1 MPRFYNRH
9 AAQCRDRLT
18 QFVSA
23 AKAFRELTAR
33 GYNARRLEERMAQS
47 NRGKSNNA
55 PDKSWVDMDVPSRL
69 PIIPLVSSVL
79 FPGGVLSLQVGIDRN
94 VRLLKSLP
102 DDQNLIAAFCQKSG
116 DKENPRA
123 EDLSPIGVLA
133 AIVQR
138 LPLSSDRYQL
148 FLQGRQRVELV
159 QMLQNEPYFEAKL
172 REIAPKP
179 IPKTV
184 KTDALMNRS
193 IQLFEKLVESDSK
206 YSKELLNILQ
216 MNISEGPDTFA
227 DLLSG
232 FVNLPLEEK
241 QLLLETVHPIE
252 RIELL
257 NEWISRDLGRATV
270 NQELQRQIQS
280 NIDRRERENYLREQ
294 LRIIQDELGEGNAA
308 EREADTYRDR
318 IEALP
323 IVEDHKQGLR
333 REVQRMG
340 QLSPSSSDYAV
351 IRGHLDIVLSL
362 PWSAHTEDQL
372 DLTKAEQILDER
384 HHGLEKVKERILEFL
399 AVLKLKGDLK
409 GPILCFTG
417 PPGVGKTSL
426 GSAIADALGRKFVR
440 MAVGGVT
447 DESEIRGHRK
457 TYIGAMP
464 GKLIT
469 SYIQVGVNNPL
480 IMIDEIDKIGKDF
493 RGDPASALLEVL
505 DPKQNHTFVDRYLEV
520 PFDLSHTLF
529 ICTANVLDMIP
540 GPLRDRMEV
549 IRLSGYTE
557 NEKLAIATKH
567 LVPELLEN
575 HGLGPDQVR
584 VDDDAILNIVRDYTA
599 EAGVRNLER
608 NLATVLRKIAR
619 KVAADDGGGQAVQP
633 DEAAVPEQA
642 GSPLLHQYEVKK
654 DDVESY
660 LGLPKFEHEFAERH
674 PEIGVTT
681 GLAWTSFG
689 GEIMFIEATRMPGS
703 GRTTVTGQL
712 GDVMR
717 ESVQAAYSYVR
728 SKAHDLEIDDK
739 KFSDY
744 DVHIHFPAGAIPK
757 DGPSAGVAIAT
768 CIASVMGDRP
778 VRHDVAMTGEIT
790 LRGKVLSVGG
800 IKEKV
805 MAAHRANIKTV
816 VLPEGNR
823 KDLQEVPE
831 EIRAALEFVFAERVE
846 AVWKQS
852 LIPLYLPRDH
862 DRKYDEAEYRAD
874 QEREIERHH
883 EKGDR
888 AERR

>member
-1 MPRFYNRH
+1 
-9 AAQCRDRLT
+9 
-18 QFVSA
+18 
-23 AKAFRELTAR
+23 
-33 GYNARRLEERMAQS
+33 
-47 NRGKSNNA
+47 
-55 PDKSWVDMDVPSRL
+55 MDVPSRL

-94 VRLLKSLP
+94 VRLLKNLP
-102 DDQNLIAAFCQKSG
+102 DDQNLIAAFCQKTG
-116 DKENPRA
+116 DKENPRPG
-123 EDLSPIGVLA
+123 DLSQIGVLA

-138 LPLSSDRYQL
+138 LPLSADRYQL

-159 QMLQNEPYFEAKL
+159 QMLQNEPYFEGRL
-172 REIAPKP
+172 REVAPRP
-179 IPKTV
+179 IPKNV
-184 KTDALMNRS
+184 KTELLMNRALS
-193 IQLFEKLVESDSK
+193 LFEKLVESDSK

-216 MNISEGPDTFA
+216 MNIAEGPDTFA

-232 FVNLPLEEK
+232 FVNFPLEEK
-241 QLLLETVHPIE
+241 QLLLETVNPIE

-257 NEWISRDLGRATV
+257 NEYISRDLGRATV
-270 NQELQRQIQS
+270 DRELQRQIQS
-280 NIDRRERENYLREQ
+280 NIDRRDRENYLREQ
-294 LRIIQDELGEGNAA
+294 MRIIQDELGEGSAA

-323 IVEDHKQGLR
+323 LVEDHKQTLR
-333 REVQRMG
+333 REVTRLG

-351 IRGHLDIVLSL
+351 IKGHLDTILQL
-362 PWSAHTEDQL
+362 PWTQHTEDTL
-372 DLTKAEQILDER
+372 DLVKAEEVLDQR
-384 HHGLEKVKERILEFL
+384 HHGLEKVKERVLEFL

-426 GSAIADALGRKFVR
+426 GTAIADALGRKFVR

-464 GKLIT
+464 GKLVS

-505 DPKQNHTFVDRYLEV
+505 DPKQNHAFVDRYLEI
-520 PFDLSHTLF
+520 PYDLSHTLF
-529 ICTANVLDMIP
+529 ICTANVLDNVP

-567 LVPELLEN
+567 LVPELLDN
-575 HGLGPDQVR
+575 HGLTSGLVEIE
-584 VDDDAILNIVRDYTA
+584 DAAIRTIISEYTA
-599 EAGVRNLER
+599 ESGVRNLER

-619 KVAADDGGGQAVQP
+619 KVAGATEEQPGEDHYKVTKADL
-633 DEAAVPEQA
+633 EA
-642 GSPLLHQYEVKK
+642 
-654 DDVESY
+654 Y
-660 LGLPKFEHEFAERH
+660 LGLPKFEHEFAERR
-674 PEIGVTT
+674 PEIGVAT
-681 GLAWTSFG
+681 GLAWTSVG
-689 GEIMFIEATRMPGS
+689 GEIMFIEATRMPGN

-717 ESVQAAYSYVR
+717 ESVSAAYSYVR
-728 SKAHDLEIDDK
+728 SKAHDLGIEDK
-739 KFSDY
+739 RFSEQDI
-744 DVHIHFPAGAIPK
+744 HIHFPAGAIPK

-768 CIASVMGDRP
+768 CIASVMGERP

-805 MAAHRANIKTV
+805 MAAHRANIKVV

-823 KDLQEVPE
+823 KDVQEVPE
-831 EIRAALEFVFAERVE
+831 EIRQNLEFVFAERVE
-846 AVWKQS
+846 DVWKRA
-852 LIPLYLPRDH
+852 LMPAIDDVAARD
-862 DRKYDEAEYRAD
+862 REQRFDEPASRAD
-874 QEREIERHH
+874 EEIRVEHH
-883 EKGDR
+883 DETSGR
-888 AERR
+888 AEQR

>member
-1 MPRFYNRH
+1 
-9 AAQCRDRLT
+9 
-18 QFVSA
+18 
-23 AKAFRELTAR
+23 
-33 GYNARRLEERMAQS
+33 MAQS
-47 NRGKSNNA
+47 AKGKAHLNQTSQ
-55 PDKSWVDMDVPSRL
+55 DWVELDVPSRL

-102 DDQNLIAAFCQKSG
+102 DDQNLIAAFCQKTG

-123 EDLSPIGVLA
+123 EDLSQIGVLA

-138 LPLSSDRYQL
+138 LPLSADRYQL

-172 REIAPKP
+172 REVAPKP
-179 IPKTV
+179 IPKSV
-184 KTDALMNRS
+184 KTEALMHRAMS
-193 IQLFEKLVESDSK
+193 LFEKLVESDAK

-216 MNISEGPDTFA
+216 MNIAEGPDTFA

-232 FVNLPLEEK
+232 FVNFPLEEK
-241 QLLLETVHPIE
+241 QLLLETVNPID

-257 NEWISRDLGRATV
+257 NDWISRDLGRATV
-270 NQELQRQIQS
+270 DRDLHRQIQS
-280 NIDRRERENYLREQ
+280 SIDRRERETYLREQ
-294 LRIIQDELGEGNAA
+294 MRIIQDELGETNAA

-318 IEALP
+318 VEALP
-323 IVEDHKQGLR
+323 IAEDHKQQLR

-351 IRGHLDIVLSL
+351 IKGHLDTVFQM
-362 PWSAHTEDQL
+362 PWTQQTEDRL
-372 DLTKAEQILDER
+372 DLVKAEEILDQR
-384 HHGLEKVKERILEFL
+384 HHGLEKVKERVLEFL

-426 GSAIADALGRKFVR
+426 GAAIADALGRKFVR

-464 GKLIT
+464 GKLIS

-480 IMIDEIDKIGKDF
+480 IMIDEMDKVGKDF

-505 DPKQNHTFVDRYLEV
+505 DPKQNVAFVDRYLEI

-529 ICTANVLDMIP
+529 ICTANMLDLIP

-557 NEKLAIATKH
+557 NEKLAISKDH
-567 LVPELLEN
+567 LIPELLEN
-575 HGLGPDQVR
+575 HGLGAEQVQFE
-584 VDDDAILNIVRDYTA
+584 DDAILLMVRDYTA

-619 KVAADDGGGQAVQP
+619 KVAAP
-633 DEAAVPEQA
+633 DAVPET
-642 GSPLLHQYEVKK
+642 YVVKK
-654 DDVESY
+654 DDIESY

-681 GLAWTSFG
+681 GLAWTQFG
-689 GEIMFIEATRMPGS
+689 GEIMFIEATRMPGT

-717 ESVQAAYSYVR
+717 ESVSAAYSYVR
-728 SKAHDLEIDDK
+728 SKAHELEIDDK
-739 KFSDY
+739 KFAEHDI
-744 DVHIHFPAGAIPK
+744 HIHFPAGAIPK

-768 CIASVMGDRP
+768 CIASVMGERP

-805 MAAHRANIKTV
+805 MAAHRANIQLV

-831 EIRAALEFVFAERVE
+831 ETRKNLKFVFAQRVE
-846 AVWKQS
+846 DVWKET
-852 LIPLYLPRDH
+852 LIPLFVAKVD

-874 QEREIERHH
+874 KERQVAHH
-883 EKGDR
+883 DEQSER

>member
-1 MPRFYNRH
+1 
-9 AAQCRDRLT
+9 
-18 QFVSA
+18 
-23 AKAFRELTAR
+23 
-33 GYNARRLEERMAQS
+33 MAQS
-47 NRGKSNNA
+47 ARGKGTPPPPS
-55 PDKSWVDMDVPSRL
+55 DKDWLDVDVPSRL

-94 VRLLKSLP
+94 VRLLRSLP
-102 DDQNLIAAFCQKSG
+102 DDQNLVAAFCQKSG

-123 EDLSPIGVLA
+123 DDLAPIGVLA

-138 LPLSSDRYQL
+138 LPLSSDRFQL

-159 QMLQNEPYFEAKL
+159 QILQNEPYFEAKL
-172 REIAPKP
+172 REVAART
-179 IPKTV
+179 IPKSV
-184 KTDALMNRS
+184 KTEQLMNRS
-193 IQLFEKLVESDSK
+193 LSLFEKLVESDSK

-216 MNISEGPDTFA
+216 MNIVEGPDTFA

-241 QLLLETVHPIE
+241 QLLLETVNPVE

-257 NEWISRDLGRATV
+257 IEYISRDLGRATV
-270 NQELQRQIQS
+270 DRELQRQIQT

-294 LRIIQDELGEGNAA
+294 LRIIQDELGETNAS

-318 IEALP
+318 IEALQ
-323 IVEDHKQGLR
+323 IGEDHKQQLR
-333 REVQRMG
+333 REVTRMG

-351 IRGHLDIVLSL
+351 IKGHLDTILQL
-362 PWSAHTEDQL
+362 PWTQHTEDQL
-372 DLTKAEQILDER
+372 DLVKAEQILDER
-384 HHGLEKVKERILEFL
+384 HYGLEKVKERILEFL

-469 SYIQVGVNNPL
+469 SYIQVAVNNPL

-493 RGDPASALLEVL
+493 RGDPSSALLEVL

-557 NEKLAIATKH
+557 NEKLAIATRH
-567 LVPELLEN
+567 LIPELLQD
-575 HGLGPDQVR
+575 HGLGAEQVKL
-584 VDDDAILNIVRDYTA
+584 DDDAILLLIRDYTA

-619 KVAADDGGGQAVQP
+619 KVAAEDPVTAFHVTK
-633 DEAAVPEQA
+633 A
-642 GSPLLHQYEVKK
+642 
-654 DDVESY
+654 DVESY

-689 GEIMFIEATRMPGS
+689 GEIMFIEATRMPGT

-728 SKAHDLEIDDK
+728 SKAHELEIEDK
-739 KFSDY
+739 KFTEFDI
-744 DVHIHFPAGAIPK
+744 HIHFPAGAIPK

-768 CIASVMGDRP
+768 CIASVMGDKP

-800 IKEKV
+800 VKEKV

-816 VLPEGNR
+816 ILPEGNR

-831 EIRAALEFVFAERVE
+831 ETRAALEFVFAERVE
-846 AVWKQS
+846 DVWKLS
-852 LIPLYLPRDH
+852 LIPLYIPRDH

-874 QEREIERHH
+874 RERQIERHN
-883 EKGDR
+883 EKGER
-888 AERR
+888 AEKR

>member
-1 MPRFYNRH
+1 
-9 AAQCRDRLT
+9 
-18 QFVSA
+18 
-23 AKAFRELTAR
+23 
-33 GYNARRLEERMAQS
+33 
-47 NRGKSNNA
+47 
-55 PDKSWVDMDVPSRL
+55 MDVPSRL

-94 VRLLKSLP
+94 VRLLKNLP
-102 DDQNLIAAFCQKSG
+102 DDQNLIAAFCQKTG
-116 DKENPRA
+116 DKENPRP
-123 EDLSPIGVLA
+123 EDLSQIGVLA

-138 LPLSSDRYQL
+138 LPLSADRYQL

-159 QMLQNEPYFEAKL
+159 QMLQNEPYFEARL
-172 REIAPKP
+172 REVIPRP
-179 IPKTV
+179 IPKNV
-184 KTDALMNRS
+184 KTEHLMNRALS
-193 IQLFEKLVESDSK
+193 LFEKLVESDSK

-216 MNISEGPDTFA
+216 MNIAEGPDTFA

-232 FVNLPLEEK
+232 FVNFPLEEK
-241 QLLLETVHPIE
+241 QLLLETVNPIE

-257 NEWISRDLGRATV
+257 NESISRDLGRATV
-270 NQELQRQIQS
+270 DRELQRQIQS
-280 NIDRRERENYLREQ
+280 NIDRRDRENYLREQ
-294 LRIIQDELGEGNAA
+294 MRIIQDELGEGSAA

-318 IEALP
+318 VEALP
-323 IVEDHKQGLR
+323 LVEDHKQTLR
-333 REVQRMG
+333 REVTRLG

-351 IRGHLDIVLSL
+351 IKGHLDMILQL
-362 PWSAHTEDQL
+362 PWTQHTEDRL
-372 DLTKAEQILDER
+372 DLTKAEAVLDER
-384 HHGLEKVKERILEFL
+384 HHGLEKVKERVLEFL

-426 GSAIADALGRKFVR
+426 GAAIADALGRKFVR

-469 SYIQVGVNNPL
+469 SYMQVGVNNPL

-505 DPKQNHTFVDRYLEV
+505 DPKQNHAFVDRYLEI
-520 PFDLSHTLF
+520 PYDLSHTLF
-529 ICTANVLDMIP
+529 ICTANVLDNIP

-567 LVPELLEN
+567 LVPELLDN
-575 HGLGPDQVR
+575 HGLSTELVEIE
-584 VDDDAILNIVRDYTA
+584 DDAIRTMISEYTA
-599 EAGVRNLER
+599 ESGVRNLER

-619 KVAADDGGGQAVQP
+619 KVASDDAPADATYKVT
-633 DEAAVPEQA
+633 
-642 GSPLLHQYEVKK
+642 KN
-654 DDVESY
+654 DVEAY

-681 GLAWTSFG
+681 GLAWTSVG
-689 GEIMFIEATRMPGS
+689 GEIMFIEATRMPGT

-717 ESVQAAYSYVR
+717 ESVSAAYSYVR
-728 SKAHDLEIDDK
+728 SKAHELDIPDK
-739 KFSDY
+739 KFSEHDI
-744 DVHIHFPAGAIPK
+744 HIHFPAGAIPK

-768 CIASVMGDRP
+768 CIASVMGERP

-800 IKEKV
+800 VKEKV
-805 MAAHRANIKTV
+805 MAAHRANIRMV

-831 EIRAALEFVFAERVE
+831 ETKQNLEFVFAERVE
-846 AVWKQS
+846 DVWKKA
-852 LIPLYLPRDH
+852 LIPLVVVRDH
-862 DRKYDEAEYRAD
+862 GQKYDEAAYRAD
-874 QEREIERHH
+874 QERRVEHH
-883 EKGDR
+883 DETSER

>member
-1 MPRFYNRH
+1 
-9 AAQCRDRLT
+9 
-18 QFVSA
+18 
-23 AKAFRELTAR
+23 
-33 GYNARRLEERMAQS
+33 MAQS
-47 NRGKSNNA
+47 NRGKHPNQGSQ
-55 PDKSWVDMDVPSRL
+55 DWVELDVPSRL

-102 DDQNLIAAFCQKSG
+102 DDQNLIAAFCQKTG
-116 DKENPRA
+116 DKENPRP
-123 EDLSPIGVLA
+123 EDLSQIGVLA

-138 LPLSSDRYQL
+138 LPLSADRYQL

-159 QMLQNEPYFEAKL
+159 QMLQNEPYFEGKL
-172 REIAPKP
+172 REVAPRP
-179 IPKTV
+179 IPKNV
-184 KTDALMNRS
+184 KTEQLMTRAMS
-193 IQLFEKLVESDSK
+193 LFEKLVESDSK

-216 MNISEGPDTFA
+216 MNIAEGPDTFA

-232 FVNLPLEEK
+232 FVNFPLEEK
-241 QLLLETVHPIE
+241 QLLLETVNPIE

-257 NEWISRDLGRATV
+257 NDWISRDLGRATV

-280 NIDRRERENYLREQ
+280 SIDRRERESYLREQ
-294 LRIIQDELGEGNAA
+294 LRIIQDELGETNAS

-323 IVEDHKQGLR
+323 LADEHKQQLR
-333 REVQRMG
+333 REVTRMG

-351 IRGHLDIVLSL
+351 IKGHLDTILQM
-362 PWSAHTEDQL
+362 PWTAHTQDLL
-372 DLTKAEQILDER
+372 DLVKAEEVLDQR
-384 HHGLEKVKERILEFL
+384 HHGLEKVKERVLEFL

-409 GPILCFTG
+409 GPILCFVG

-426 GSAIADALGRKFVR
+426 GSAIADSLGRKFVR

-493 RGDPASALLEVL
+493 RGDPSSALLEVL
-505 DPKQNHTFVDRYLEV
+505 DPKQNHAFVDRYLEI

-557 NEKLAIATKH
+557 NEKLSIATKH
-567 LVPELLEN
+567 LIPELLEN
-575 HGLGPDQVR
+575 HGLSASQVEMETE
-584 VDDDAILNIVRDYTA
+584 AILHIIRDYTA
-599 EAGVRNLER
+599 ESGVRNLER

-619 KVAADDGGGQAVQP
+619 KVASADENAPAQEYRVG
-633 DEAAVPEQA
+633 
-642 GSPLLHQYEVKK
+642 K
-654 DDVESY
+654 DDVETY
-660 LGLPKFEHEFAERH
+660 LGLQKFEHEFAERH

-717 ESVQAAYSYVR
+717 ESVSAAYSYVR
-728 SKAHDLEIDDK
+728 SKAHELDIDDK
-739 KFSDY
+739 KFAEHDI
-744 DVHIHFPAGAIPK
+744 HIHFPAGAIPK

-768 CIASVMGDRP
+768 CIASVMGERP

-800 IKEKV
+800 IREKV
-805 MAAHRANIKTV
+805 MAAQRANIQTV

-831 EIRAALEFVFAERVE
+831 ETRAALQFVFAERVE
-846 AVWKQS
+846 DVWKEA
-852 LIPLYLPRDH
+852 LIPLYVVKDH

-874 QEREIERHH
+874 HERRIASTNERQQN
-883 EKGDR
+883 EKGER

>member
-1 MPRFYNRH
+1 M
-9 AAQCRDRLT
+9 QDW
-18 QFVSA
+18 V
-23 AKAFRELTAR
+23 EL
-33 GYNARRLEERMAQS
+33 
-47 NRGKSNNA
+47 
-55 PDKSWVDMDVPSRL
+55 DVPSRL

-102 DDQNLIAAFCQKSG
+102 DDQNLIAAFCQKTG

-123 EDLSPIGVLA
+123 DDLSQIGVLA

-138 LPLSSDRYQL
+138 LPLSADRYQL

-159 QMLQNEPYFEAKL
+159 QMLQNEPYFEARL

-179 IPKTV
+179 IPKSV
-184 KTDALMNRS
+184 KTDQLMTRAMS
-193 IQLFEKLVESDSK
+193 LFEKLVESDSK

-216 MNISEGPDTFA
+216 MNIAEGPDTFA

-232 FVNLPLEEK
+232 FVNFPLEEK
-241 QLLLETVHPIE
+241 QLLLETVNPIE

-257 NEWISRDLGRATV
+257 NDWISRDLGRATV
-270 NQELQRQIQS
+270 DRELQRQIQTS
-280 NIDRRERENYLREQ
+280 IDRRERESYLREQ
-294 LRIIQDELGEGNAA
+294 MRIFQDELGENNAA

-318 IEALP
+318 VEALP
-323 IVEDHKQGLR
+323 LAEEHKQTLR

-340 QLSPSSSDYAV
+340 QLSQSSSDYAV
-351 IRGHLDIVLSL
+351 IKGHLDTVFQM
-362 PWSAHTEDQL
+362 PWSTSTEDRL
-372 DLTKAEQILDER
+372 DLAAAEEILDQR
-384 HHGLEKVKERILEFL
+384 HHGLEKVKERVLEFL

-426 GSAIADALGRKFVR
+426 GAAIAEALGRKFVR

-464 GKLIT
+464 GKLIA
-469 SYIQVGVNNPL
+469 SYMQVGVNNPL

-505 DPKQNHTFVDRYLEV
+505 DPKQNHAFVDRYLEI

-557 NEKLAIATKH
+557 NEKLAIARNH
-567 LVPELLEN
+567 LIPELLEN
-575 HGLGPDQVR
+575 HGLSEEYAQLG
-584 VDDDAILNIVRDYTA
+584 DDAILHVVRDYTA
-599 EAGVRNLER
+599 ESGVRNLER

-619 KVAADDGGGQAVQP
+619 KVATA
-633 DEAAVPEQA
+633 EAKPET
-642 GSPLLHQYEVKK
+642 YVVKR

-681 GLAWTSFG
+681 GLAWTQFG
-689 GEIMFIEATRMPGS
+689 GEIMFIEATRMPGT

-717 ESVQAAYSYVR
+717 ESVSAAYSYVR
-728 SKAHDLEIDDK
+728 SKAHELDIPDK
-739 KFSDY
+739 KFSEHDI
-744 DVHIHFPAGAIPK
+744 HIHFPAGAIPK

-768 CIASVMGDRP
+768 CIASVMGERP

-800 IKEKV
+800 IREKV
-805 MAAHRANIKTV
+805 MAAQRANIQLV

-831 EIRAALEFVFAERVE
+831 ETKENLQFVFAERVE
-846 AVWKQS
+846 DVWKQA
-852 LIPLYLPRDH
+852 LIPLFVVKGE

-874 QEREIERHH
+874 RERRIARQDEQS
-883 EKGDR
+883 DR

>member
-1 MPRFYNRH
+1 
-9 AAQCRDRLT
+9 
-18 QFVSA
+18 
-23 AKAFRELTAR
+23 
-33 GYNARRLEERMAQS
+33 MAQS
-47 NRGKSNNA
+47 GKS
-55 PDKSWVDMDVPSRL
+55 KSNIPGQDWMDLDVPSRL

-116 DKENPRA
+116 DKENPTA
-123 EDLSPIGVLA
+123 ADLSRIGVLA

-159 QMLQNEPYFEAKL
+159 QMLQTEPYFEARL
-172 REIAPKP
+172 REVAPRP
-179 IPKTV
+179 FHKTV
-184 KTDALMNRS
+184 KTDQLMNRALS
-193 IQLFEKLVESDSK
+193 LFEKLVESDSK

-216 MNISEGPDTFA
+216 MNLVEGPDTFA

-232 FVNLPLEEK
+232 FVNFPLEEK
-241 QLLLETVHPIE
+241 QLLLETVNPIE

-257 NEWISRDLGRATV
+257 VDYIQRDLGRATV
-270 NQELQRQIQS
+270 DRELQRQIQTS
-280 NIDRRERENYLREQ
+280 IDRRERESYLREQ
-294 LRIIQDELGEGNAA
+294 LRIIQDELGESNAS

-323 IVEDHKQGLR
+323 LAEDHKQQLR
-333 REVQRMG
+333 REVTRMG

-351 IRGHLDIVLSL
+351 IRGHLDTILQL
-362 PWSAHTEDQL
+362 PWEQHTEDQL
-372 DLTKAEQILDER
+372 DLVKAEQVLDER

-409 GPILCFTG
+409 GPILCFVG

-464 GKLIT
+464 GKLIS

-493 RGDPASALLEVL
+493 RGDPSSALLEVL
-505 DPKQNHTFVDRYLEV
+505 DPKQNHAFVDRYLEI
-520 PFDLSHTLF
+520 PYNLSHTLF

-540 GPLRDRMEV
+540 SALRDRLEV

-557 NEKLAIATKH
+557 NEKLIIANKH
-567 LVPELLEN
+567 LIPELLAD
-575 HGLGPDQVR
+575 HGLASDQVKI
-584 VDDDAILNIVRDYTA
+584 DDEVILTIIRDYTA
-599 EAGVRNLER
+599 ESGVRNLER

-619 KVAADDGGGQAVQP
+619 KVAGSMDSGDPGPLPANLNP
-633 DEAAVPEQA
+633 VPPQ
-642 GSPLLHQYEVKK
+642 HYEVKPA
-654 DDVESY
+654 DVESY
-660 LGLPKFEHEFAERH
+660 LGLPKYEHEFAERH

-689 GEIMFIEATRMPGS
+689 GEIMFIEATRMTGS

-728 SKAHDLEIDDK
+728 SKAHELEIDDK

-805 MAAHRANIKTV
+805 MAAHRANIKRV

-831 EIRAALEFVFAERVE
+831 ETKAALEFVFAERVE
-846 AVWKQS
+846 DVWKQT
-852 LIPLYLPRDH
+852 LIPLYLARET
-862 DRKYDEAEYRAD
+862 DRKYDEAEFRAD
-874 QEREIERHH
+874 QERRIEPHDETSRAQS
-883 EKGDR
+883 ERADR
-888 AERR
+888 R

>member
-1 MPRFYNRH
+1 M
-9 AAQCRDRLT
+9 AQP
-18 QFVSA
+18 
-23 AKAFRELTAR
+23 AR
-33 GYNARRLEERMAQS
+33 GT
-47 NRGKSNNA
+47 KSGTNPSQA
-55 PDKSWVDMDVPSRL
+55 WVELDVPSRL

-94 VRLLKSLP
+94 VRLLKNLP
-102 DDQNLIAAFCQKSG
+102 DDQNLIAAFCQKTG
-116 DKENPRA
+116 DKENPRP
-123 EDLSPIGVLA
+123 EDLSQIGVLA

-138 LPLSSDRYQL
+138 LPLSADRYQL

-159 QMLQNEPYFEAKL
+159 QMVQNEPYFEGRL
-172 REIAPKP
+172 REIAPRP
-179 IPKTV
+179 IPKNV
-184 KTDALMNRS
+184 KSEHLMNRALS
-193 IQLFEKLVESDSK
+193 LFEKLVESDSK

-216 MNISEGPDTFA
+216 MNIAEGPDTFA

-232 FVNLPLEEK
+232 FVNFPLEEK
-241 QLLLETVHPIE
+241 QLLLETVNPIE

-257 NEWISRDLGRATV
+257 NEYISRDLGRATV
-270 NQELQRQIQS
+270 DRELQRQIQS
-280 NIDRRERENYLREQ
+280 NIDRRDRENYLREQ
-294 LRIIQDELGEGNAA
+294 MRIIQDELGEGSAA

-318 IEALP
+318 VEALP
-323 IVEDHKQGLR
+323 LAEDHKQTLR
-333 REVQRMG
+333 REVTRLG

-351 IRGHLDIVLSL
+351 IKGHLDTVLQL
-362 PWSAHTEDQL
+362 PWTQHTEDRL
-372 DLTKAEQILDER
+372 DLAQAEAVLDAR
-384 HHGLEKVKERILEFL
+384 HHGLEKVKERVLEFL

-426 GSAIADALGRKFVR
+426 GAAIADALGRKFVR

-493 RGDPASALLEVL
+493 RGDPSSALLEVL
-505 DPKQNHTFVDRYLEV
+505 DPKQNHAFVDRYLEI
-520 PFDLSHTLF
+520 PYDLSHTLF
-529 ICTANVLDMIP
+529 ICTANVLDNIP

-549 IRLSGYTE
+549 IRLTGYTE

-575 HGLGPDQVR
+575 HGLSATLVEL
-584 VDDDAILNIVRDYTA
+584 DDDAIRLIINDYTA
-599 EAGVRNLER
+599 ESGVRNLER

-619 KVAADDGGGQAVQP
+619 KVATETAP
-633 DEAAVPEQA
+633 EASFKVTKA
-642 GSPLLHQYEVKK
+642 
-654 DDVESY
+654 DVETY
-660 LGLPKFEHEFAERH
+660 LGLPKFEHEFAERS
-674 PEIGVTT
+674 PEVGVTT
-681 GLAWTSFG
+681 GLAWTQVG

-717 ESVQAAYSYVR
+717 ESVSAAYSYVR
-728 SKAHDLEIDDK
+728 SKARDLEIDDK
-739 KFSDY
+739 KFSEQDI
-744 DVHIHFPAGAIPK
+744 HIHFPAGAIPK

-768 CIASVMGDRP
+768 CIASVMGERP

-805 MAAHRANIKTV
+805 MAAHRANITTV

-823 KDLQEVPE
+823 KDVTEVPE
-831 EIRAALEFVFAERVE
+831 ETREKLEFVFAERVE
-846 AVWKQS
+846 DVWKRA
-852 LIPLYLPRDH
+852 LIPLPPAVKEHRG
-862 DRKYDEAEYRAD
+862 D
-874 QEREIERHH
+874 QETVVEVHD
-883 EKGDR
+883 EKVER

>member
-1 MPRFYNRH
+1 
-9 AAQCRDRLT
+9 
-18 QFVSA
+18 
-23 AKAFRELTAR
+23 
-33 GYNARRLEERMAQS
+33 MAQTPK
-47 NRGKSNNA
+47 GKSPNHGNQ
-55 PDKSWVDMDVPSRL
+55 DWIDLDVPSRL

-116 DKENPRA
+116 DKENPRPH
-123 EDLSPIGVLA
+123 DLAPIGVLA

-138 LPLSSDRYQL
+138 LPLSADRYQL

-159 QMLQNEPYFEAKL
+159 QMLQNEPYFEGRL
-172 REIAPKP
+172 REVAPRP
-179 IPKTV
+179 MPKTI
-184 KTDALMNRS
+184 KTDQLMNRALS
-193 IQLFEKLVESDSK
+193 LFEKLVESDSK
-206 YSKELLNILQ
+206 YSNELLNILR
-216 MNISEGPDTFA
+216 MNLTEGPDTFA

-232 FVNLPLEEK
+232 FVNLALEEK
-241 QLLLETVHPIE
+241 QLLLETVNPIE

-257 NEWISRDLGRATV
+257 IDYVQRDLGRATV
-270 NQELQRQIQS
+270 DRELQRQIQT
-280 NIDRRERENYLREQ
+280 NIDRRDRENYLREQ
-294 LRIIQDELGEGNAA
+294 LRIIQDELGETNAS
-308 EREADTYRDR
+308 EREADTYRER

-323 IVEDHKQGLR
+323 IAEDHRQQLR
-333 REVQRMG
+333 REVTRMG
-340 QLSPSSSDYAV
+340 QLSASSSDYAV
-351 IRGHLDIVLSL
+351 IRGHLDTVLQL
-362 PWSAHTEDQL
+362 PWTQHTEDTV
-372 DLTKAEQILDER
+372 DLAKAEAILDER

-409 GPILCFTG
+409 GPILCFVG

-469 SYIQVGVNNPL
+469 SYSQVAVNNPL
-480 IMIDEIDKIGKDF
+480 IMIDEIDKVGKDF

-505 DPKQNHTFVDRYLEV
+505 DPKQNHAFVDRYVEI
-520 PFDLSHTLF
+520 PYDLSHTLF

-557 NEKLAIATKH
+557 NEKLVISTKH
-567 LVPELLEN
+567 LIPELFEN
-575 HGLGPDQVR
+575 HGLSADQAHI
-584 VDDDAILNIVRDYTA
+584 DDEAILTIIRDYTA
-599 EAGVRNLER
+599 ESGVRSLER

-619 KVAADDGGGQAVQP
+619 KVATADETQTPQ
-633 DEAAVPEQA
+633 QK
-642 GSPLLHQYEVKK
+642 YEVKNAEL
-654 DDVESY
+654 ESY

-689 GEIMFIEATRMPGS
+689 GEIMFIEATRMPGT

-728 SKAHDLEIDDK
+728 SKAHELEIEEK
-739 KFSDY
+739 KFTEHDI
-744 DVHIHFPAGAIPK
+744 HIHFPAGAIPK

-823 KDLQEVPE
+823 KDISEVPE
-831 EIRAALEFVFAERVE
+831 ETKGALKFVFAARVE
-846 AVWKQS
+846 DVWKES
-852 LIPLYLPRDH
+852 LIPLLIARDH
-862 DRKYDEAEYRAD
+862 DRKYDEAEFRAD
-874 QEREIERHH
+874 REREIERHH
-883 EKGDR
+883 EQSER

>member
-1 MPRFYNRH
+1 
-9 AAQCRDRLT
+9 
-18 QFVSA
+18 
-23 AKAFRELTAR
+23 
-33 GYNARRLEERMAQS
+33 MAQS
-47 NRGKSNNA
+47 GRKPPPSNSPS
-55 PDKSWVDMDVPSRL
+55 PDWVDLDVPSRL

-102 DDQNLIAAFCQKSG
+102 DDQNLIAAFCQKTG
-116 DKENPRA
+116 DKENPRPD
-123 EDLSPIGVLA
+123 DLSQIGVLA

-138 LPLSSDRYQL
+138 LPLSADRYQL

-159 QMLQNEPYFEAKL
+159 QMLQTEPYFEAKL

-184 KTDALMNRS
+184 KVENLMTKAMS
-193 IQLFEKLVESDSK
+193 LFEKLVESDSK
-206 YSKELLNILQ
+206 YSNELLNILR
-216 MNISEGPDTFA
+216 MNMSEGPDTFA
-227 DLLSG
+227 DLLSS
-232 FVNLPLEEK
+232 FVNFPLEEK
-241 QLLLETVHPIE
+241 QLLLETVNPIE

-257 NEWISRDLGRATV
+257 IDWIQRDLGKATV
-270 NQELQRQIQS
+270 DRELQRQIQTS
-280 NIDRRERENYLREQ
+280 IDRRERENYLREQ
-294 LRIIQDELGEGNAA
+294 LRIIQDELGESNAA

-318 IEALP
+318 VEALP
-323 IVEDHKQGLR
+323 IAEDHKNQLG
-333 REVQRMG
+333 REVARMG

-351 IRGHLDIVLSL
+351 IKGHLDTVFSL
-362 PWSAHTEDQL
+362 PWTEKTEDQL
-372 DLTKAEQILDER
+372 DLKKAEEVLDQR
-384 HHGLEKVKERILEFL
+384 HHGLEKVKERVLEFL

-409 GPILCFTG
+409 GPILCFVG

-426 GSAIADALGRKFVR
+426 GAAIADALGRKFVR

-464 GKLIT
+464 GKLIN
-469 SYIQVGVNNPL
+469 SYVQVGVNNPL

-493 RGDPASALLEVL
+493 RGDPSSALLEVL
-505 DPKQNHTFVDRYLEV
+505 DPKQNHAFVDRYLEI
-520 PFDLSHTLF
+520 PYDLSHTLF

-540 GPLRDRMEV
+540 SPLRDRMEV

-557 NEKLAIATKH
+557 LEKLHIAKEH

-575 HGLGPDQVR
+575 HGLTAEQVTLT
-584 VDDDAILNIVRDYTA
+584 DDALRVIIRDHTA
-599 EAGVRNLER
+599 ESGVRNLER
-608 NLATVLRKIAR
+608 KLATVLRKIAR
-619 KVAADDGGGQAVQP
+619 KVAGATAAEP
-633 DEAAVPEQA
+633 MEAHT
-642 GSPLLHQYEVKK
+642 S
-654 DDVESY
+654 VEPKEIEAY
-660 LGLPKFEHEFAERH
+660 LGLPPFEHEFAERH

-681 GLAWTSFG
+681 GLAWTSVG

-728 SKAHDLEIDDK
+728 SKASELEIEDRLFAEHDI
-739 KFSDY
+739 
-744 DVHIHFPAGAIPK
+744 HIHFPAGAIPK

-768 CIASVMGDRP
+768 CIASVMGERP

-823 KDLQEVPE
+823 KDLVEVPQEVKD
-831 EIRAALEFVFAERVE
+831 ALTFVFAERVE
-846 AVWKQS
+846 DVWKEA
-852 LIPLYLPRDH
+852 LIPLYVIKAGAER
-862 DRKYDEAEYRAD
+862 RKYDDAEFRAD
-874 QEREIERHH
+874 RERELDRKR
-883 EKGDR
+883 EKGER
-888 AERR
+888 AEQR

>member
-1 MPRFYNRH
+1 
-9 AAQCRDRLT
+9 
-18 QFVSA
+18 
-23 AKAFRELTAR
+23 
-33 GYNARRLEERMAQS
+33 MASSQ
-47 NRGKSNNA
+47 RGKTSLNNQQH
-55 PDKSWVDMDVPSRL
+55 DWVDVEVPSRL

-102 DDQNLIAAFCQKSG
+102 DDQNLIAAFCQKTG

-123 EDLSPIGVLA
+123 EDLAPVGVLA

-138 LPLSSDRYQL
+138 LPLSADRYQL

-159 QMLQNEPYFEAKL
+159 QMLQNEPYFEAEL
-172 REIAPKP
+172 RELAPKP
-179 IPKTV
+179 IPRNV
-184 KTDALMNRS
+184 KTDQLMNKALS
-193 IQLFEKLVESDSK
+193 LFEKLVESDSK
-206 YSKELLNILQ
+206 YSSELLNILR
-216 MNISEGPDTFA
+216 MNMAEGPDTFA
-227 DLLSG
+227 DLLSS
-232 FVNLPLEEK
+232 FVNFPLEEK
-241 QLLLETVHPIE
+241 QLLLETVYPIE

-257 NEWISRDLGRATV
+257 IDYIQRDLGRATV
-270 NQELQRQIQS
+270 DRELQRQIQS
-280 NIDRRERENYLREQ
+280 SIDRRDRENYLREQ
-294 LRIIQDELGEGNAA
+294 MRIIQDELGETNPA

-323 IVEDHKQGLR
+323 LADEHKQSLR
-333 REVQRMG
+333 REVTRMG
-340 QLSPSSSDYAV
+340 QLSQSSSDYAV
-351 IRGHLDIVLSL
+351 IKGHLDTVLQM
-362 PWSAHTEDQL
+362 PWTQHTDDQL
-372 DLTKAEQILDER
+372 DLNKAEAILEER
-384 HHGLEKVKERILEFL
+384 HHGLEKVKERVLEFL

-409 GPILCFTG
+409 GPILCFVG

-426 GSAIADALGRKFVR
+426 GSAIADSLGRKFVR

-464 GKLIT
+464 GKLIN

-505 DPKQNHTFVDRYLEV
+505 DPKQNNAFVDRYLEI
-520 PFDLSHTLF
+520 PYDLSHTLF

-557 NEKLAIATKH
+557 NEKLAISTKH
-567 LVPELLEN
+567 LIPELLEN
-575 HGLGPDQVR
+575 HGLGPEQVKL
-584 VDDDAILNIVRDYTA
+584 DDEAILHVVRDYTA
-599 EAGVRNLER
+599 ESGVRNLER

-619 KVAADDGGGQAVQP
+619 KVASDDGVEGRAK
-633 DEAAVPEQA
+633 
-642 GSPLLHQYEVKK
+642 QYEVKK
-654 DDVESY
+654 SDIESY
-660 LGLPKFEHEFAERH
+660 LGLAKYEHEFAERH

-681 GLAWTSFG
+681 GLAWTQFG
-689 GEIMFIEATRMPGS
+689 GEIMFIEATRMPGN

-717 ESVQAAYSYVR
+717 ESVTAAYSYVR
-728 SKAHDLEIDDK
+728 SRAHELGIDDR
-739 KFSDY
+739 KFSEHDI
-744 DVHIHFPAGAIPK
+744 HIHFPAGAIPK
-757 DGPSAGVAIAT
+757 DGPSAGVAIAS
-768 CIASVMGDRP
+768 CIASVMGERP

-831 EIRAALEFVFAERVE
+831 ETKAVLHFVFAERVE
-846 AVWKQS
+846 DVWKEA
-852 LIPLYLPRDH
+852 LIPLYVVKEH
-862 DRKYDEAEYRAD
+862 DRKYDDREFKAE
-874 QEREIERHH
+874 QKEER
-883 EKGDR
+883 DR

>member
-1 MPRFYNRH
+1 
-9 AAQCRDRLT
+9 
-18 QFVSA
+18 
-23 AKAFRELTAR
+23 
-33 GYNARRLEERMAQS
+33 MAQS
-47 NRGKSNNA
+47 TKNKSPN
-55 PDKSWVDMDVPSRL
+55 PSSQDWVELDVPSRL

-102 DDQNLIAAFCQKSG
+102 DDQNLIAAFCQKTG
-116 DKENPRA
+116 DKENPRP
-123 EDLSPIGVLA
+123 EDLSQIGVLA

-138 LPLSSDRYQL
+138 LPLSADRYQL

-159 QMLQNEPYFEAKL
+159 QMLQNEPYFEARL
-172 REIAPKP
+172 REVAPRP

-184 KTDALMNRS
+184 KTEALMNRALS
-193 IQLFEKLVESDSK
+193 LFEKLVESDSK

-216 MNISEGPDTFA
+216 MNIAEGADTFA

-232 FVNLPLEEK
+232 FVNFPLEEK
-241 QLLLETVHPIE
+241 QLLLETVNPIE

-270 NQELQRQIQS
+270 DRELQRQIQTT
-280 NIDRRERENYLREQ
+280 IDRRDRENYLREQ
-294 LRIIQDELGEGNAA
+294 LRIIQDELGEGNVA

-318 IEALP
+318 VEALP
-323 IVEDHKQGLR
+323 LAEDHKQQLR
-333 REVQRMG
+333 REVTRMG
-340 QLSPSSSDYAV
+340 QLSQSSSDYAV
-351 IRGHLDIVLSL
+351 IKGHLDIVLQL
-362 PWSAHTEDQL
+362 PWTQHTEDTL
-372 DLTKAEQILDER
+372 DLVKAEQILDQR
-384 HHGLEKVKERILEFL
+384 HHGLEKVKERVLEFL

-426 GSAIADALGRKFVR
+426 GTAIADALGRKFVR

-469 SYIQVGVNNPL
+469 SYLQVGVNNPL

-493 RGDPASALLEVL
+493 RGDPSSALLEVL
-505 DPKQNHTFVDRYLEV
+505 DPKQNHAFVDRYLEI
-520 PFDLSHTLF
+520 PYDLSHTLF
-529 ICTANVLDMIP
+529 ICTANVLDNIP

-557 NEKLAIATKH
+557 NEKLAIAKKH
-567 LVPELLEN
+567 LIPELLEN
-575 HGLGPDQVR
+575 HGLGADQVAF
-584 VDDDAILNIVRDYTA
+584 DDAAIRMIISDYTA
-599 EAGVRNLER
+599 ESGVRNLER

-619 KVAADDGGGQAVQP
+619 KVASIDVSPDGEP
-633 DEAAVPEQA
+633 AAPAPVYSVTTAEIE
-642 GSPLLHQYEVKK
+642 G
-654 DDVESY
+654 Y
-660 LGLPKFEHEFAERH
+660 LGLPKFEHEFAERR
-674 PEIGVTT
+674 PEIGVST
-681 GLAWTSFG
+681 GLAWTSVG
-689 GEIMFIEATRMPGS
+689 GEIMFIECTRMPGS

-717 ESVQAAYSYVR
+717 ESVSAAYSYVR
-728 SKAHDLEIDDK
+728 SKAHDLGIDDK
-739 KFSDY
+739 KFAEQDI
-744 DVHIHFPAGAIPK
+744 HIHFPAGAIPK

-768 CIASVMGDRP
+768 CIASVMGERP

-823 KDLQEVPE
+823 KDLAEVPDE
-831 EIRAALEFVFAERVE
+831 TKASLTFVFAERVE
-846 AVWKQS
+846 DVWNET
-852 LIPLYLPRDH
+852 LMPRVASPDH
-862 DRKYDEAEYRAD
+862 ERGDDVPSREDHEQQLQPQLERATDGDAAAE
-874 QEREIERHH
+874 
-883 EKGDR
+883 R
-888 AERR
+888 AETR